1 MRKKEKKENKKEK
14 IKRENKKEKI
24 RENTQRLHL
33 FHKNEK
39 IERKSIKTIF
49 LKQVHTVYR

>member
-1 MRKKEKKENKKEK
+1 MRKNKKRENKKEK

-24 RENTQRLHL
+24 RENKKRLHL

-39 IERKSIKTIF
+39 IE
-49 LKQVHTVYR
+49 